1 MKKFIFGAA
10 IALLVGAGTTSCGK
24 DNAAKDAG
32 DSLVSVETSDSISR
46 AFGRYFGIQIRKEML
61 QYRQQ
66 TGESIDSAEFYKGM
80 HSILAPKHS
89 EAYIQGQGAAM
100 NLMNQIMGLEASGV
114 RVNRDALLNA
124 LRAELMA
131 DSAASDSV
139 ANKAFIE
146 FNGHMSRIQEKAR
159 AREEAKKKEAPEAV
173 QNRKTAEAYINKLKG
188 SNPNFKVA
196 ESGLGYII
204 TNPGE
209 GNKPAANSDVV
220 VSYTGTHLDGKT
232 FDENPSAN
240 FNLAGVVPGFREA
253 LMMLAPG
260 GEGTFYIPGSLAYGI
275 NGMPPAGIGPDEM
288 LVFKVKLLEVAK
300 PEVQAH
306 EVKPVK

>member
-1 MKKFIFGAA
+1 
-10 IALLVGAGTTSCGK
+10 
-24 DNAAKDAG
+24 
-32 DSLVSVETSDSISR
+32 
-46 AFGRYFGIQIRKEML
+46 ML
-61 QYRQQ
+61 EYRQQ
-66 TGESIDSAEFYKGM
+66 TGKSIDSAEFYKGM

-146 FNGHMSRIQEKAR
+146 FNGHMSRLQEKAR

-188 SNPNFKVA
+188 SNPNSRLLNQA
-196 ESGLGYII
+196 SDTSSPTPARA
-204 TNPGE
+204 TNP
-209 GNKPAANSDVV
+209 
-220 VSYTGTHLDGKT
+220 
-232 FDENPSAN
+232 
-240 FNLAGVVPGFREA
+240 
-253 LMMLAPG
+253 
-260 GEGTFYIPGSLAYGI
+260 
-275 NGMPPAGIGPDEM
+275 PPTPM
-288 LVFKVKLLEVAK
+288 S
-300 PEVQAH
+300 
-306 EVKPVK
+306 